1 MHLLVLQSMSVN
13 HTVKVKI
20 YIYLYSIYYEK
31 NFCWN
36 SNSGFYVFELMII
49 RIFFFSLPSVNS
61 HGFVLAVDHC

>member
-31 NFCWN
+31 KFCWN

-49 RIFFFSLPSVNS
+49 RI
-61 HGFVLAVDHC
+61 